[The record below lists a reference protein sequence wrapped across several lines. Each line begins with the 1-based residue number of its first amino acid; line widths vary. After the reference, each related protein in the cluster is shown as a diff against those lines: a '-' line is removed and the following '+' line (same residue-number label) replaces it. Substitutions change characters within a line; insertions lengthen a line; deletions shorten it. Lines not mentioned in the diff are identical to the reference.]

1 MGIGG
6 KNRIS
11 YSSKV
16 SILQTGR
23 DNFPDLPDLGSDSR
37 IAVEIPVEFSTK
49 GIRKRCVTLRAQT
62 TVVEFLVEFCL
73 APSHKLRMAL
83 ATQPKIFFHCGEEL
97 RAGLFAKLSTE
108 PCLVMVL

>member
-73 APSHKLRMAL
+73 APSHNRPLCQ
-83 ATQPKIFFHCGEEL
+83 TVD
-97 RAGLFAKLSTE
+97 RAMPCNGSLMYYLSR
-108 PCLVMVL
+108 C